1 MIIETKRA
9 AFNPIEVDL
18 TTLVGAGVTLNG
30 EALDFDFKNQFKET
44 NETLEVFVTTEA
56 TSAGAAKLQV
66 VVDTKDSDGEY
77 ERTVSGEVFT
87 ISASTTLVANKVL
100 AKIVLPDDT
109 KQIVR
114 VSLVNAGAAFTAGK
128 VVGLIRPL

>member
-9 AFNPIEVDL
+9 AFDPIEVDL
-18 TTLVGAGVTLNG
+18 KTLVGAGVTYNG
-30 EALDFDFKNQFKET
+30 KVLDFDFDNQFKET
-44 NETLEVFVTTEA
+44 GETLEVYVSEEA

-66 VVDTKDSDGEY
+66 VVDTKDSDGDY
-77 ERTVSGEVFT
+77 ARTVSGEVYT
-87 ISASTTLVANKVL
+87 ISSSTTLALNKVL

-114 VSLVNAGAAFTAGK
+114 VSLVNAGVAFTAGK
-128 VVGLIRPL
+128 VVGIIRPL